1 MFIVHFNFIH
11 VIFYMHTHQGFFVI
25 RQEDVSISYLPL
37 AHMFERMI
45 QVTLPI
51 DSQELILTF
60 IVVIIITVSAY
71 ETIFIYH
78 FTNLI

>member
-1 MFIVHFNFIH
+1 
-11 VIFYMHTHQGFFVI
+11 MHTHQGFFVI

-60 IVVIIITVSAY
+60 IIIIIIIITVSAY
-71 ETIFIYH
+71 QTIFIDH
-78 FTNLI
+78 LTNLI